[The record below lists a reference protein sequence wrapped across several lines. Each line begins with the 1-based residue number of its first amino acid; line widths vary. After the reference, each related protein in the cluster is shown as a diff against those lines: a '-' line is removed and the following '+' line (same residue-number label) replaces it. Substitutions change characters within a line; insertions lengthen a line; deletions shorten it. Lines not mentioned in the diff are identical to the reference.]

1 MYLKHKPK
9 PVVLQG
15 EIDSASPEVLFG
27 DFNNKIKRLFDLFNI
42 KSLLHSVGIRKS
54 QGFSCSDLLYLLVLQ
69 PFFKKKLSAFWSHED
84 LKNSIQAQKDAFYR
98 FVGQPGYNWR
108 NLIYRL
114 FFQIQR
120 HLNSV
125 PYKDRLLVVDMT
137 LIKKTGEC
145 IELISRM
152 FDHVSK
158 SHILC
163 FPTLFLGYFDGR
175 SFFPLD
181 FSVSVTKKRPNINE
195 KPLDKRSC
203 GHRRRKEAKQKTTE
217 ILLLM
222 LERAY
227 RYGADATY
235 VLFDSWFAHDIII
248 AKILH
253 IGYHVICRGKNS
265 RVKYDYQGRKY
276 TANQLFT
283 KVIRKRLKWIP
294 ELGFYSASIQ
304 VTLPHSGQV
313 SLIFS
318 QVEHRAKFAFFICT
332 DPDMEPVEV
341 IKTYAKRWSIEMF
354 FRDAKQHLGLGKEQN
369 RDFDA
374 VIAHISFVVIRYQ
387 LLSFMIRLSEQREP
401 IGPLFESISDKVVQ
415 TTILAR
421 IWDFFKHLLL
431 MSSQILFSDNEKQT
445 INKLIDYMENIIS
458 TPIQNLLLEG
468 AKV

>member
-9 PVVLQG
+9 PVTLQG
-15 EIDSASPEVLFG
+15 EIDSVSPDALFG
-27 DFNNKIKRLFDLFNI
+27 DFNNKVKQLFKLFNM
-42 KSLLHSVGIRKS
+42 KSLLHRVGICKS

-69 PFFKKKLSAFWSHED
+69 PFFKKNLSAFWSHED
-84 LKNSIQAQKDAFYR
+84 IKNSVQAQKDTFYR

-108 NLIYRL
+108 NLIYQL

-137 LIKKTGEC
+137 LIKKTGEY

-181 FSVSVTKKRPNINE
+181 FSVSVTKRRPNSNE
-195 KPLDKRSC
+195 KALDKRSC
-203 GHRRRKEAKQKTTE
+203 GYRRRKEAKQKTTD
-217 ILLLM
+217 ILLAM

-227 RYGADATY
+227 RQGADVSC

-248 AKILH
+248 ARILN
-253 IGYHVICRGKNS
+253 IGYHVICRAKNN

-276 TANQLFT
+276 TANQLFA
-283 KVIRKRLKWIP
+283 KVVRKRLKWIP
-294 ELGFYSASIQ
+294 ELGFYAASIQ
-304 VTLPHSGQV
+304 VNLPHSGQV

-318 QVEHRAKFAFFICT
+318 QAQRKTKFAFFICT
-332 DPDMEPVEV
+332 DPDMEAVDV

-401 IGPLFESISDKVVQ
+401 IGPLFESISDQVVQ

-421 IWDFFKHLLL
+421 IWNFFKHLLL

-445 INKLIDYMENIIS
+445 VNKLIDYMENVVS
-458 TPIQNLLLEG
+458 TPIQNLLIDG

>member
-9 PVVLQG
+9 PVILQG
-15 EIDSASPEVLFG
+15 DIDCASPEALFG
-27 DFNNKIKRLFDLFNI
+27 DFNNKINRLFELFNM
-42 KSLLHSVGIRKS
+42 KSLLHNVGIRKS

-69 PFFKKKLSAFWSHED
+69 PFFKKKLSAFWNHDD
-84 LKNSIQAQKDAFYR
+84 LKNSVRAQKDAFYR

-114 FFQIQR
+114 FFQIQK

-125 PYKDRLLVVDMT
+125 PYNERLLVADMT

-145 IELISRM
+145 IELVSRM

-158 SHILC
+158 NHILC

-181 FSVSVTKKRPNINE
+181 FSVSVTQNRPNTDE
-195 KPLDKRSC
+195 KTLDKRSC
-203 GHRRRKEAKQKTTE
+203 GHKRRYEAKQKTTD
-217 ILLLM
+217 ILLAM
-222 LERAY
+222 LERAW
-227 RYGADATY
+227 RQGADAAY

-248 AKILH
+248 AKTMQ

-265 RVKYDYQGRKY
+265 RVKYEYQGHKY
-276 TANQLFT
+276 TANQLFK
-283 KVIRKRLKWIP
+283 KVMRKRLKWIP
-294 ELGFYSASIQ
+294 ELGLYAAPVQ
-304 VTLPHSGQV
+304 VNLPHSGRV

-318 QVEHRAKFAFFICT
+318 QAERKTKFAFFICT
-332 DPDMEPVEV
+332 DPDTEAAEV

-387 LLSFMIRLSEQREP
+387 LLSFMIRICEQREP
-401 IGPLFESISDKVVQ
+401 IGPLFELVSDQVVQ
-415 TTILAR
+415 TTVLAR
-421 IWDFFKHLLL
+421 LWEFFKRLLL
-431 MSSQILFSDNEKQT
+431 MSSQILFADNEKQT
-445 INKLIDYMENIIS
+445 INKLLDYMENIVS
-458 TPIQNLLLEG
+458 APIQTLLVGG

>member
-1 MYLKHKPK
+1 
-9 PVVLQG
+9 
-15 EIDSASPEVLFG
+15 
-27 DFNNKIKRLFDLFNI
+27 
-42 KSLLHSVGIRKS
+42 
-54 QGFSCSDLLYLLVLQ
+54 
-69 PFFKKKLSAFWSHED
+69 
-84 LKNSIQAQKDAFYR
+84 
-98 FVGQPGYNWR
+98 VGQPGYNWW

-137 LIKKTGEC
+137 MIKKTGQC

-158 SHILC
+158 NHILC

-181 FSVSVTKKRPNINE
+181 FSVSATQNRPNSIE

-203 GHRRRKEAKQKTTE
+203 GHRRRKEAKQKTTC
-217 ILLLM
+217 LLLSM
-222 LERAY
+222 IERAY
-227 RYGADATY
+227 RQGADATY

-248 AKILH
+248 AKILD
-253 IGYHVICRGKNS
+253 IGYHAICRGKNN
-265 RVKYDYQGRKY
+265 RVKYYYQGNKY
-276 TANQLFT
+276 TANQLFLRI
-283 KVIRKRLKWIP
+283 VRKRMQWIH
-294 ELGFYSASIQ
+294 ELGFYAASIQ
-304 VTLPHSGQV
+304 VMLPHSGKI

-318 QVEHRAKFAFFICT
+318 QPKHRAKFAFFICT
-332 DPDMEPVEV
+332 DPDLETVEV
-341 IKTYAKRWSIEMF
+341 VKTYAKRWSIEMF
-354 FRDAKQHLGLGKEQN
+354 FRDAKQHLGLGKGQN

-387 LLSFMIRLSEQREP
+387 LLSFMIRFSEQREP
-401 IGPLFESISDKVVQ
+401 IGPLFETVSDQVVQ

-421 IWDFFKHLLL
+421 LWHFFKHLIL
-431 MSSQILFSDNEKQT
+431 MSSQILFGDNEKQS
-445 INKLIDYMENIIS
+445 INNLIDYMDNIVS
-458 TPIQNLLLEG
+458 TPIQILLPGG